1 VSARRAVVA
10 PRARL
15 HLGDAMSGRR
25 ATPHELMTSAREARI
40 AEWWPTINAMRV
52 TDAEK
57 AALLAQVAD
66 GRPEALF
73 VVRALARCRD
83 I

>member
-1 VSARRAVVA
+1 
-10 PRARL
+10 
-15 HLGDAMSGRR
+15 MSGRR